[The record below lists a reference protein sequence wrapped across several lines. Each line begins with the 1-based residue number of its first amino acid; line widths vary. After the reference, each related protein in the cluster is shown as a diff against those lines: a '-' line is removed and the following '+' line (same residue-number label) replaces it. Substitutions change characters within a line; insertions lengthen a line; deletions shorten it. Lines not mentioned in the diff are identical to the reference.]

1 MDDVD
6 DHLDNI
12 QGLTRICARDD
23 GMEPITLTVSHN
35 SSVAVDALYPTAP
48 ITLWVVIAD
57 VSPFLDAASDSC

>member
-6 DHLDNI
+6 DHLDSI

-35 SSVAVDALYPTAP
+35 SSVAADALHPTVP
-48 ITLWVVIAD
+48 IALRVIAAD